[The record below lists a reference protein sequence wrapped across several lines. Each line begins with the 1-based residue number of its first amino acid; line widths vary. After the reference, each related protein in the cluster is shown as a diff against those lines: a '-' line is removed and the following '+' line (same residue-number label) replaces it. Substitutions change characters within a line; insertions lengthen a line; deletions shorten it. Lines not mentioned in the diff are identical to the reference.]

1 MDRTDSQPTL
11 SSNYQQLLLH
21 ANVHLYPKATE
32 LLYYARL
39 ANAADKFEESL

>member
-1 MDRTDSQPTL
+1 MDHSKSQ

-21 ANVHLYPKATE
+21 ANVNLYPKTTE
-32 LLYYARL
+32 QLYYARL